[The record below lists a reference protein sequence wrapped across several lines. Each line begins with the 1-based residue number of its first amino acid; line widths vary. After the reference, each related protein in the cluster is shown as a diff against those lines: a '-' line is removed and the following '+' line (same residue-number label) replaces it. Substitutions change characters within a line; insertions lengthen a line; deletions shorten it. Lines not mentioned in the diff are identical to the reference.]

1 MPAMDIWLVIWA
13 RYIKYILHPE
23 TDHDLMWPMTITY
36 GMLVT
41 EECLL
46 FPSTQLRE
54 YHGTKIYIEV
64 LVARNSL
71 QENIL

>member
-1 MPAMDIWLVIWA
+1 MGITCQFQSDSLAMPAMDIWLVIWA

-36 GMLVT
+36 GISVN

-46 FPSTQLRE
+46 VLNAVKGISRD
-54 YHGTKIYIEV
+54 KDIY
-64 LVARNSL
+64 
-71 QENIL
+71 